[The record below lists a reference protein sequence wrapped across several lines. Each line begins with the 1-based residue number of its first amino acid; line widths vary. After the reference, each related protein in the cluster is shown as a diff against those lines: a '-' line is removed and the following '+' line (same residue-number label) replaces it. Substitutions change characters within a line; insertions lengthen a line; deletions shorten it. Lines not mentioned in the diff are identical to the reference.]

1 MTSNTE
7 SKTGF
12 AARPAVEGKW
22 SVTIYGPTGPQETL
36 LELATTDG
44 VLGGTQSALG
54 QVETLN
60 EITYDSGTGEIMW
73 VNKIKKPLPL
83 TLKFQG
89 VVEENTMSGKVN
101 AAIMGSFP
109 FTGVR
114 TI

>member
-1 MTSNTE
+1 MTSDEE
-7 SKTGF
+7 SKTGS
-12 AARPAVEGKW
+12 AAPASVEGRW
-22 SVTIYGPTGPQETL
+22 TVTIYGPTGPQETL
-36 LELATTDG
+36 LELAPTDG

-54 QVETLN
+54 QVEELN
-60 EITYDSGTGEIMW
+60 EVTYDSATGEIRW

-89 VVEENTMSGKVN
+89 VVEEDTMSGKVN